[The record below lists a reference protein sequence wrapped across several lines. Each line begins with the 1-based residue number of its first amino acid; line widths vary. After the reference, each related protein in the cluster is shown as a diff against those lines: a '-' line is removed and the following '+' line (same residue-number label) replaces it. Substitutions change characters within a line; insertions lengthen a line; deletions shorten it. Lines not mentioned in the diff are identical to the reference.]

1 MPKIQILSSHEAQKI
16 AAGEVVERPASV
28 IKELLENALDAGA
41 TQITVTI
48 EDGGKKLI
56 RVVDNG
62 YGMSAEDARLSIGL
76 HATSKIRSV
85 DEVAMLQTFGFRGE
99 ALAALAAASRMTLIT
114 KESTTHEGI
123 KLTIEQGV
131 VIHEE
136 PVAAQTGTI
145 VEASDLFY
153 SIPARQKF
161 LKKRDT
167 ETRQIQHLFNAV
179 CIAHPGVNAKLYA
192 DGALC
197 AHYLPADDVYKRC
210 ADIVQFHTE
219 GVLLPLCD
227 AISGIELTGVVA
239 DHQNSKYDRTGIM
252 IFVNK
257 RWVKNTQLSRAVIR
271 AYTNVLPPGRF
282 PIAVIILTIP
292 GTDIDVNVH
301 PRKEEVQFMHP
312 TRVEG
317 LIYRAIKKAL
327 DDRVTALVS
336 NTKPVVRMSHAN
348 SEYDSSIKNMP
359 LQSFPLR
366 DRNYTIPFF
375 THVSDVDRSSIIA
388 KAPAP
393 TNPSYTPS
401 IALQQ
406 AADIPD
412 RETVQSQQL
421 APARA
426 QSAELVEQETN
437 IIGQLFSTYI
447 LVETGEGMLLVDQH
461 AAHEAILY
469 EQFALRFHEVAT
481 VQLLFP
487 EIITLAAHEWD
498 TIEPYIDILHD
509 NGIALEQFGSTQ
521 IRVTATPVH
530 CKHTLIEELIRSMI
544 SLIHEHSSL
553 DRAALV
559 DVIHKKMRA
568 QMACKA
574 AVKAGDTLDHNQM
587 KDLLKNLQKTENR
600 LTCPHGRPTCWLIS
614 RYEIEKKFK
623 RVG

>member
-1 MPKIQILSSHEAQKI
+1 MPKIQILSIHEAQKI

-28 IKELLENALDAGA
+28 IKELLENALDAEA
-41 TQITVTI
+41 TQITVTL

-62 YGMSAEDARLSIGL
+62 HGMSPEDAHLSIGL

-85 DEVAMLQTFGFRGE
+85 DEVATLQTFGFRGE

-123 KLTIEQGV
+123 KLTIEQGI

-167 ETRQIQHLFNAV
+167 ETRKIQHLFNAV
-179 CIAHPGVNAKLYA
+179 CIAHPALHAKLYA
-192 DGALC
+192 DGTLL
-197 AHYLPADDVYKRC
+197 AHYLPANDVYRRC
-210 ADIVQFHTE
+210 TDIVQFHTN
-219 GVLLPLCD
+219 GVLLSLCD
-227 AISGIELTGVVA
+227 TISGIELTGVVG

-252 IFVNK
+252 VFVNK

-336 NTKPVVRMSHAN
+336 NTKPVVRMAHAHHG
-348 SEYDSSIKNMP
+348 YDVPIKNTP

-375 THVSDVDRSSIIA
+375 TNVSEIDKSSIIA
-388 KAPAP
+388 KAPVP
-393 TNPSYTPS
+393 TIPSYTPS
-401 IALQQ
+401 VAVPQAVGIQDQATAQQ
-406 AADIPD
+406 PTPVH
-412 RETVQSQQL
+412 E
-421 APARA
+421 
-426 QSAELVEQETN
+426 QSAKFVEQEIQ

-469 EQFALRFHEVAT
+469 EQFALRFYEVAT

-487 EIITLAAHEWD
+487 EIIELAAHEWE
-498 TIEPYIDILHD
+498 ILEPYIDILHD

-544 SLIHEHSSL
+544 VLIHEYSAL
-553 DRAALV
+553 DRATLV
-559 DVIHKKMRA
+559 DIIHKKMRA

-574 AVKAGDTLDHNQM
+574 AVKAGDILDQNQM